1 MLILNMEVIFISEI
15 TCPVCGFKK
24 QEKMPVD
31 ACQYF
36 YQCGNC
42 NALLKPMEGDCCVFC
57 SYGSYKCP
65 PIQTKGTC
73 CN

>member
-1 MLILNMEVIFISEI
+1 MEVIFISEI